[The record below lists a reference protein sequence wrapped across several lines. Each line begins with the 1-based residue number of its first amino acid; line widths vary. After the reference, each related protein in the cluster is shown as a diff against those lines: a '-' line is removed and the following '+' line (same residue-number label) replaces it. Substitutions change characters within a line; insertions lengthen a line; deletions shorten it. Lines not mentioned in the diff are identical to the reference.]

1 MGVVLLNLSVNLQK
15 IVIFLAFWSIKQNDF
30 YPIFYVNDVNELY
43 EKIEFIKN
51 NYSKLDFKSVIIG
64 EDTNNNIKKLFKNLE
79 K

>member
-1 MGVVLLNLSVNLQK
+1 MLPNQN
-15 IVIFLAFWSIKQNDF
+15 INNDF

-64 EDTNNNIKKLFKNLE
+64 EDTNYNIKKLFKNLE